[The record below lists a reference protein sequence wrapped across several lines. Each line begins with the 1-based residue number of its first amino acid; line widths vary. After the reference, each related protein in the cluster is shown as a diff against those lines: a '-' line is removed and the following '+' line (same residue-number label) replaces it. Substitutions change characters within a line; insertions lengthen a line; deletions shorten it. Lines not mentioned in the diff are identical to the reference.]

1 MNIIKKFIIRSINL
15 LFLIS
20 GIALFIYMISQIG
33 IGYIYTQI
41 ENMGWK
47 FLWIL
52 SLHIPVLLCF
62 TIAWFLCTGKKW
74 KRQLFGRLFTSESA
88 GWSMGE
94 VLPLSAVAGE
104 AYKGMVLK
112 DKLES
117 SVVISSLILV
127 NTIHALVTFSMIG
140 VGVVILFIS
149 IAISP
154 VIKVLIIALLL
165 VLYFAVGLVMLR
177 QKKGIFAPL
186 LLSLMKIKFLKRLL
200 QGNVKKAAEIDKK
213 MKTFYKANKKR
224 FIWSYLA
231 IWGVKLTSILEYYL
245 IMQFLS
251 YPVRFDIAFL
261 LFVIS
266 NIIFIVMF
274 FIPSQIGVTEGGL
287 GQSFKMLGLN
297 PEQGVLLGVF
307 RRLRVVVWIALGFL
321 PALISFFTEKFRN
334 VQNLQKT
341 TIRNSRTKKDIA
353 VEIIK

>member
-1 MNIIKKFIIRSINL
+1 
-15 LFLIS
+15 
-20 GIALFIYMISQIG
+20 
-33 IGYIYTQI
+33 
-41 ENMGWK
+41 
-47 FLWIL
+47 
-52 SLHIPVLLCF
+52 
-62 TIAWFLCTGKKW
+62 
-74 KRQLFGRLFTSESA
+74 
-88 GWSMGE
+88 MGE

-140 VGVVILFIS
+140 VGVVILFIY

-245 IMQFLS
+245 IMQFMS

-287 GQSFKMLGLN
+287 GQAFKMLGLN

-321 PALISFFTEKFRN
+321 PAVISFFADKFRN

-341 TIRNSRTKKDIA
+341 AIGNSRTKKDIA